1 MKQLRFH
8 IIILAVLAQLSPAA
22 ARRIRFSVDAGEF
35 ARQDCPVTLTLP
47 SAKAVR
53 ANSSPMLVELTPT
66 GRRFIPSQLVLSGD
80 TAQVAFILD
89 GETPARTRRHFQL
102 RFSRAYR
109 AHADMNV
116 SDDSRSL
123 TLSRLGQ
130 PVLAYNYTLADVPQG
145 VSSLYRRSG
154 YIHPAFTPS
163 GFQLTCIQP
172 ADHRHHYGIWNPWT
186 HLVYNGR
193 LYDLWNL
200 GDSLGTVRAAGI
212 QSVFSGAVMS
222 GFQARLSH
230 IVFAPQ
236 GEQPVID
243 ETWAVTAWN
252 SLGGFLWDFES
263 LLTPCAPLPVLLQE
277 YRYAGFGFRANQS
290 WTRDNTD
297 LLTSEGNRRPDID
310 GTRARWIYVNGASPA
325 GRSGLLIMACPSNY
339 NSPEPLRIWNEEA
352 NGGRGDVF
360 INFAPTK
367 NTDWTLHPGHT
378 YRLRY
383 RLFAYD
389 GEMTPQRAEQLWRDF
404 ANPPLIITEP

>member
-22 ARRIRFSVDAGEF
+22 ARRIRFSVDAGDF
-35 ARQDCPVTLTLP
+35 ARRDCPVTLTLP

-53 ANSSPMLVELTPT
+53 ANRSPMLVELTPT
-66 GRRFIPSQLVLSGD
+66 GRRFIPSQLVLIGD
-80 TAQVAFILD
+80 TARVCFILD

-123 TLSRLGQ
+123 TLSRLGR
-130 PVLAYNYTLADVPQG
+130 PVLAYNYALADVPQG

-186 HLVYNGR
+186 HLVYDGR

-252 SLGGFLWDFES
+252 SPGGFLWDFES
-263 LLTPCAPLPVLLQE
+263 QLTPCTPLPVLLQE

-290 WTRDNTD
+290 WTRDNSTM
-297 LLTSEGNRRPDID
+297 LTSEGNRRPNID
-310 GTRARWIYVNGASPA
+310 GTLPVGYTSQARARPASAACSSWPVRPTPTRPSPSVSGTRRPTAAAETCSSTLRPRRTPTGSSIPA
-325 GRSGLLIMACPSNY
+325 SRTACATASSPSMA
-339 NSPEPLRIWNEEA
+339 R
-352 NGGRGDVF
+352 
-360 INFAPTK
+360 
-367 NTDWTLHPGHT
+367 
-378 YRLRY
+378 
-383 RLFAYD
+383 
-389 GEMTPQRAEQLWRDF
+389 
-404 ANPPLIITEP
+404 